1 VGEASTKLVE
11 QLYGFDSIGLV
22 SREQG
27 VELLEGLMDSDFSAR
42 VSPEVGDRELRG
54 VDGLI
59 NFIDAL
65 ERDFEEFR
73 YVADEIA
80 DAPGGRVVVW
90 GRIVARGRASKMPL
104 TSGSATSGACTRT
117 GYCGWRPS
125 WIGRRRSRRREC
137 DRRTPPDPRSWFN
150 SCEQAGGA

>member
-1 VGEASTKLVE
+1 MGEASTKLVE
-11 QLYGFDSIGLV
+11 QLYGFDWIGLV

-80 DAPGGRVVVW
+80 DAPGGRVVV
-90 GRIVARGRASKMPL
+90 RG
-104 TSGSATSGACTRT
+104 
-117 GYCGWRPS
+117 
-125 WIGRRRSRRREC
+125 
-137 DRRTPPDPRSWFN
+137 DRRPWSR
-150 SCEQAGGA
+150 EQDAVDQRFGHVWSVHEDRVLRVEAFLDRAAAESAAGM

>member
-1 VGEASTKLVE
+1 MGEASTKLVE
-11 QLYGFDSIGLV
+11 QLYGFDWIGLV
-22 SREQG
+22 SREHA

-80 DAPGGRVVVW
+80 DAPGGRVV

-104 TSGSATSGACTRT
+104 TSGFGHVWSVHEDRVLRVEAFLDRAAAESA
-117 GYCGWRPS
+117 
-125 WIGRRRSRRREC
+125 
-137 DRRTPPDPRSWFN
+137 
-150 SCEQAGGA
+150 AGM

>member
-1 VGEASTKLVE
+1 MGEASTKLVE
-11 QLYGFDSIGLV
+11 QLYGFDWIGLV
-22 SREQG
+22 SREHG

-104 TSGSATSGACTRT
+104 TSGFGHVWSVHEDRVLRVEAFLDRAAAESA
-117 GYCGWRPS
+117 
-125 WIGRRRSRRREC
+125 
-137 DRRTPPDPRSWFN
+137 
-150 SCEQAGGA
+150 AGM